1 MKTTKQMTTEEYTK
15 TTGTKPVQVC
25 GSETGSE
32 NTKKPHRYNEI
43 VNNIRNKLAG

>member
-25 GSETGSE
+25 GSVD
-32 NTKKPHRYNEI
+32 NTKKPHHYNEI
-43 VNNIRNKLAG
+43 VNKIRNKLTG